1 MGDSKVRRLAHDDT
15 CRVCRAQLPV
25 GTRAVWNGAWSTVVC
40 IPCTEA
46 PPAAGAASGRGGRS
60 AREEGRRRRALQ
72 AASRPAGRWRTP
84 LLRRIERLLR
94 RAHEARDAASW
105 ENGAAGEERVA
116 AILDAMAREQVV
128 AALHDRAI
136 PRSRANIDHIV
147 VAAAGVWVLDA
158 RAYLGRID
166 LAPGGEDGVRLVIGG
181 RDRTRLTD
189 GVRKQADHVRRA
201 LGPAYREVP
210 VRGAL
215 CFVGP

>member
-116 AILDAMAREQVV
+116 AILDAMAREQVL
-128 AALHDRAI
+128 A
-136 PRSRANIDHIV
+136 
-147 VAAAGVWVLDA
+147 A

-166 LAPGGEDGVRLVIGG
+166 LAPGGEDCVRLVIGG